1 MCLQCQKGAMV
12 ETVKSIV
19 MVKRYQQPRRLVLRD
34 LLMGLEFLY
43 RQQSLLTI
51 SCFLQRRNEPPLS
64 YPDNLTQK
72 FGLTLVRV
80 AKSITRQW
88 FTIKQIASKSIS
100 ISISLHLHRPMKCP
114 NGFTNEEERKSFSA
128 LLFH

>member
-1 MCLQCQKGAMV
+1 MLAVTEGSNKGNR
-12 ETVKSIV
+12 EKHC
-19 MVKRYQQPRRLVLRD
+19 QQPRRLVLRD

-43 RQQSLLTI
+43 RQQSLLII

-64 YPDNLTQK
+64 YPDNVTQK

-80 AKSITRQW
+80 AKSTRQW
-88 FTIKQIASKSIS
+88 LTIKQIVSKSIS

-114 NGFTNEEERKSFSA
+114 NRFTDAEDEMKSFSA